1 MDIWGLSHFCG
12 LEDDMGEKS
21 YFIATVTTAI
31 YTFES
36 GTPKNGKEIRKVTN
50 VSQYWSLWLSRSV
63 ENISRRL

>member
-1 MDIWGLSHFCG
+1 MIWVK
-12 LEDDMGEKS
+12 KS
-21 YFIATVTTAI
+21 YLIATVTTAI

-50 VSQYWSLWLSRSV
+50 VSQYWSLWVSRSV